1 MTSPTAYRRFALIGG
16 LALFAG
22 LATWWLVERS
32 THADTAPT
40 PAGSPAVQATLSRVL
55 AQPVPI
61 YKTGVGTVTATQSV
75 TVRARIDGQLDRV
88 AFVEGEDVKAGQLLA
103 QIDPRTLQAQ
113 LAQTQA
119 QRAKDAAQLS
129 NARIDLQRFTTLI
142 ADDAATRQ
150 QLDTQTALVAQ
161 LEAALASDDAQIAFA
176 QVQLGFTTISA
187 PIAGRAGA
195 RLVDAGNIVRAADA
209 NGLVV
214 INQIDPISVVFT
226 LPDDAVPDIHRAQ
239 HSSHAPLAVVAYP
252 RSGEQPLATGKL
264 VLLNNQIDTTSGTVQ
279 LKASFANPA
288 HLLWPGQYVN
298 VRLVLGSRDK
308 ALTLTAG
315 AVQRGP
321 DGTYVYVVNDDLT
334 VRQQPIVVV
343 QIQDGLAVIGKGLGE
358 GQRVVV
364 GGQNKLRPGASVT
377 ETATANPSPARAA
390 PGSGS

>member
-264 VLLNNQIDTTSGTVQ
+264 VLINNQIDTDRKS
-279 LKASFANPA
+279 
-288 HLLWPGQYVN
+288 
-298 VRLVLGSRDK
+298 
-308 ALTLTAG
+308 
-315 AVQRGP
+315 
-321 DGTYVYVVNDDLT
+321 VV
-334 VRQQPIVVV
+334 
-343 QIQDGLAVIGKGLGE
+343 
-358 GQRVVV
+358 
-364 GGQNKLRPGASVT
+364 
-377 ETATANPSPARAA
+377 
-390 PGSGS
+390 